1 MIVDERFDLELLK
14 RFRIDDMGGYA
25 GRLPIPLMGDRLM
38 LGKILND
45 GSCAVTYEATLIH
58 EKSLGL
64 PALRIDT
71 STCRNIDP
79 GYDTKWLFDYPQRS
93 MERMSLSKTKD
104 QNWRM
109 ELLDRARPDPKDIA
123 IPESTEPLTQRD
135 EKRFLELFHYDA
147 SLIEETVNSEKR
159 PRIGD
164 KGQISWMGGD
174 GTESDWHPFL
184 IDRHPDTKLPCMKLG
199 YKPMDWYLNPNQA
212 EPYDLFTAF
221 LEDATTTLFE
231 RKEPDHEPAWRK
243 TRTPIARQI
252 PLW

>member
-1 MIVDERFDLELLK
+1 
-14 RFRIDDMGGYA
+14 
-25 GRLPIPLMGDRLM
+25 
-38 LGKILND
+38 
-45 GSCAVTYEATLIH
+45 
-58 EKSLGL
+58 
-64 PALRIDT
+64 
-71 STCRNIDP
+71 
-79 GYDTKWLFDYPQRS
+79 
-93 MERMSLSKTKD
+93 MSLSKTKD

-123 IPESTEPLTQRD
+123 IPESPEPLTQRD